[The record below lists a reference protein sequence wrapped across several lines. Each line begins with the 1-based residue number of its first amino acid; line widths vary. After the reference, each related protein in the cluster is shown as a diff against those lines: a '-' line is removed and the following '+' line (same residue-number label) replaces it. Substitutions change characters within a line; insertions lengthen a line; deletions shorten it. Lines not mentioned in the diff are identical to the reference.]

1 MAMTIELIAKMRS
14 HDWHIT
20 LKDGEELARKNIRSD
35 KPVTM
40 PRIAWELLREAAFV
54 SRVSYAAPPRSGFP
68 SRSAMP
74 ESVDEVTHWALISA
88 FLRGELDTLPED
100 SSKAPRP
107 SSVQID
113 RADVIL
119 DLWHQVALV
128 HLGDK
133 KRLRRAVYE
142 MALGLKSQK
151 ICAAHGINYKRLS
164 AAKVTASED
173 MAQMID
179 KYNKKQ
185 F

>member
-1 MAMTIELIAKMRS
+1 MAMTPNLVRKMRT
-14 HDWHIT
+14 HDWHVT
-20 LKDGEELARKNIRSD
+20 LRDGEELTKKNIRAD
-35 KPVTM
+35 KAVTM

-68 SRSAMP
+68 GRSAMP

-107 SSVQID
+107 SSLQID
-113 RADVIL
+113 RAEVIL

-128 HLGDK
+128 HMGDK

-151 ICAAHGINYKRLS
+151 ICSTHGLNYKRLS

-173 MAQMID
+173 MAQIIE

>member
-1 MAMTIELIAKMRS
+1 MAMTNDLIVKMRS
-14 HDWHIT
+14 HDWHTT
-20 LKDGEELARKNIRSD
+20 LRDGEELARKNIRSD

-54 SRVSYAAPPRSGFP
+54 SRISYASPPRSGFP

>member
-1 MAMTIELIAKMRS
+1 MAMTNDLIVKMRS
-14 HDWHIT
+14 HDWYNT
-20 LKDGEELARKNIRSD
+20 LRDGKELARKNIRSD

-68 SRSAMP
+68 GRSAMP
-74 ESVDEVTHWALISA
+74 ESVDEVTHWQLISA
-88 FLRGELDTLPED
+88 FLRGELDTMPED
-100 SSKAPRP
+100 NSKAPRP

-128 HLGDK
+128 HVGDK

-142 MALGLKSQK
+142 MALGVKSQR
-151 ICAAHGINYKRLS
+151 ICSAHGLNYKRLS

-173 MAQMID
+173 MAQMIE

>member
-1 MAMTIELIAKMRS
+1 MAMTPNLIRKMRS
-14 HDWHIT
+14 HDWRVT
-20 LKDGEELARKNIRSD
+20 LREGKELARKNVRAD
-35 KPVTM
+35 KAVTM

-88 FLRGELDTLPED
+88 FIRGELHTLPED
-100 SSKAPRP
+100 SSKAARP

-113 RADVIL
+113 RADVVL

-128 HLGDK
+128 HLGDN

-142 MALGLKSQK
+142 LALGLKAQR
-151 ICAAHGINYKRLS
+151 ICSSHGLNYKRLS

-173 MAQMID
+173 MSQMIE

-185 F
+185 I

>member
-20 LKDGEELARKNIRSD
+20 LRDGEELARKNIRSD

-179 KYNKKQ
+179 KYYKKQ